1 MSTQI
6 EMPSIAATT
15 EPSSIAHELE
25 QLSELATLV
34 ASARDAMSDEIVTRL
49 SRTFIEGITLLDR
62 LTRNEGLMRLLQV
75 LDRPESQHLLLG
87 LSKAL
92 SQMSR
97 EIAAAPPARG
107 GIGGLWQLAR
117 ERGTQEA
124 LRSLSVLGQ
133 YWSESMREL
142 QTRGSPMERAKLPS

>member
-1 MSTQI
+1 MNTMTDTALQAG
-6 EMPSIAATT
+6 AAS
-15 EPSSIAHELE
+15 PANFSNELE
-25 QLSELATLV
+25 QLADLALFV
-34 ASARDAMSDEIVTRL
+34 SSARAAMSDEMVARL
-49 SRTFIEGITLLDR
+49 ARSFSEGVALLDR

-75 LDRPESQHLLLG
+75 LDRPETQYLLIG

-92 SQMSR
+92 GQMSR
-97 EIAAAPPARG
+97 EVAAAPPAQG

-117 ERGTQEA
+117 EPGTQEA

-142 QTRGSPMERAKLPS
+142 NRQGAAPDSAGPA